1 MHPLAHALPHSSNP
15 HSSPPPFTNPRT
27 TASPWCPSLAPPLH
41 PHRSSSPDHGLCYP
55 PGRPAPGQAALGLC
69 RHPRGPLVRPLPLAR
84 SVLSSPH
91 PVSRAHPHHPWPRVI
106 CSLEPFEQAIQ
117 HRSVVLSLLD
127 PPPLQLTLSRSL
139 ARSTDVYKKWRST
152 IDAHEGGLEQFSRGY
167 EHFGLHQLKN
177 GDIRYREWA
186 PNATAAAL
194 TGDFSAS
201 SSSLSLSLSP
211 AGADADP
218 LHPLADGWN
227 REANQMK
234 KDSFG
239 VWECVVPAV
248 AGKPAIPH
256 NSKIKVRLALSLD
269 ISFALGLTDSSSC
282 RSR

>member
-1 MHPLAHALPHSSNP
+1 MSAVWPLAEPPLERRRRRRHSAPSRSRSSLRPSTACAPACTRSTTLQQPTLEPTPPSPIHA
-15 HSSPPPFTNPRT
+15 PP
-27 TASPWCPSLAPPLH
+27 ASPWCPSLAPPLH
-41 PHRSSSPDHGLCYP
+41 PHRSSSSDHGLCHP

-84 SVLSSPH
+84 SVFSSPH

-201 SSSLSLSLSP
+201 SSLSLSLSP
-211 AGADADP
+211 PGADADP
-218 LHPLADGWN
+218 
-227 REANQMK
+227 
-234 KDSFG
+234 
-239 VWECVVPAV
+239 
-248 AGKPAIPH
+248 
-256 NSKIKVRLALSLD
+256 
-269 ISFALGLTDSSSC
+269 
-282 RSR
+282 